1 MEIALVETARRIA
14 DGAKPNVEVDLDSPK
29 ARQIL
34 AGARAVFNERGFEGS
49 SMSEIAAR
57 AGVSKGTLYNYF
69 PDKQA
74 LFGAH
79 VREMC
84 EREGMPIFKLDAD
97 TGDVR
102 GTLLQLAS
110 RFLALTTRGEAV
122 ATFRIV
128 MSEAPRFPELGR
140 MFLDA
145 GPRRGVGLLAGWLEE
160 LDRRGRLRVPDPDIA
175 AWQFIM
181 LCRGPVFYDRVLAQ
195 TAGDD
200 TGRATAWIDAAV
212 DTFLR
217 AYGVA
222 AG

>member
-1 MEIALVETARRIA
+1 
-14 DGAKPNVEVDLDSPK
+14 
-29 ARQIL
+29 
-34 AGARAVFNERGFEGS
+34 
-49 SMSEIAAR
+49 MSEIAAR

-84 EREGMPIFKLDAD
+84 EREGMPIFQLDPD
-97 TGDVR
+97 TVDVR
-102 GTLLQLAS
+102 RALIELGT

-140 MFLDA
+140 IFLEA
-145 GPRRGVGLLAGWLEE
+145 GPRRGVGLLARWLGA
-160 LDRRGRLRVPDPDIA
+160 LDQRKRLRVPDPDNA
-175 AWQFIM
+175 AWQFMM

-195 TAGDD
+195 REGDD
-200 TGRATAWIDAAV
+200 TARAAAWVEAAV